1 MSLEYLRQWRVG
13 QFTVFDTVASYVGIL
28 ILSPILSWLM
38 SRLDLKVPLISWLWL
53 TMPLSVIFHLIF
65 NQSTP
70 LMKVLTNPRTFDF
83 YIAVI
88 ILLVMTYLGLRKVRR
103 ISTS

>member
-38 SRLDLKVPLISWLWL
+38 SRLDLKVPLISWLWF